1 MSASSQSSVS
11 MTTPYPKNRLFSDE
25 FLRQIPK
32 TDLHCHLDGS
42 VRVQTLIDLCREQDL
57 PLPAYTVEELNE
69 VLFKDEYNSLEEY
82 LECFGYVTAALR
94 TADALERAGYEF
106 AVDQYDI
113 GVRYFECRFAPQL
126 NATPGKLNVEEVL
139 LAVNRGLNRATEEF
153 NARPEVVSGEEPEYD
168 YGIIVCAMRFWL
180 PNFSPFFEMFHEMH
194 KHEEPRTIYGLASMS
209 LVSTAHDVKIKH
221 GVPIVGLDIAGAE
234 DGYPAEDHSEAYAF
248 AHKRWIHK
256 TVHAGESYGPE
267 SIFQAITDLHA
278 ERIGHGLHLFAPE
291 YVNHEKNAADA
302 EKFVEDLTEF
312 IANNRICI
320 EVCLSSNLQVKPE
333 LKGDLLNHPFKRML
347 SHRLAVT
354 ICTDNCTVSKTNMVR
369 ELRLCC
375 DAFELS
381 PYQLKDIVIGGFKR
395 SFMNRPYTEK
405 RRYNHKI
412 IAYYDK
418 LARKNGIHEDPNR
431 YYERGAMESESA
443 RKLLCTCGA
452 AAANGI
458 SGSENRS

>member
-1 MSASSQSSVS
+1 MSS
-11 MTTPYPKNRLFSDE
+11 PYPQNTLFSDE

-42 VRVQTLIDLCREQDL
+42 VRVETLVELCREQNL
-57 PLPAYTVEELNE
+57 PLPASTAEELNR

-94 TADALERAGYEF
+94 TADALERVGYEF
-106 AVDQYDI
+106 AVDQYRI

-126 NATPGKLNVEEVL
+126 NATPCKLSVEGVL
-139 LAVNRGLNRATEEF
+139 LAVNRGLQRATEEY

-180 PNFSPFFEMFHEMH
+180 PGFSPYFELFWEMH
-194 KHEEPRTIYGLASMS
+194 KHEEPRKIYGLASMS
-209 LVSTAHDVKIKH
+209 LITTAHDVKVKN

-248 AHKRWIHK
+248 AHKRFLNK
-256 TVHAGESYGPE
+256 TVHAGEGYGPE

-278 ERIGHGLHLFAPE
+278 ERIGHGVHLFSPE
-291 YVNHEKNAADA
+291 FVKHEKNAADA
-302 EKFVEDLTEF
+302 EKFVKDLAEY
-312 IANNRICI
+312 IANNRVCI
-320 EVCLSSNLQVKPE
+320 EVCLSSNLQVVPE
-333 LKGDLLNHPFKRML
+333 LKGDLLNHPLKHMLYHRM
-347 SHRLAVT
+347 AVT
-354 ICTDNCTVSKTNMVR
+354 ICTDNCTVSKTNMLR

-381 PYQLKDIVIGGFKR
+381 SYQLKDIVIGGFKR

-412 IAYYDK
+412 ISYYDK

-431 YYERGAMESESA
+431 YYESKTSAMESESA
-443 RKLLCTCGA
+443 RKLCKCRSTCGDG
-452 AAANGI
+452 NT
-458 SGSENRS
+458 E

>member
-1 MSASSQSSVS
+1 MSS
-11 MTTPYPKNRLFSDE
+11 PYPQNKLFSDE

-42 VRVQTLIDLCREQDL
+42 VRVETLVELCREQNL
-57 PLPAYTVEELNE
+57 PLPASTAEELNR

-94 TADALERAGYEF
+94 TADALERVGYEF
-106 AVDQYDI
+106 AVDQYRI

-126 NATPGKLNVEEVL
+126 NATPGKLSVEEVL
-139 LAVNRGLNRATEEF
+139 LAVNRGLQRATEEY

-180 PNFSPFFEMFHEMH
+180 PGFSPYFELFWEIH
-194 KHEEPRTIYGLASMS
+194 KHEDPRTKTGRASMTLS
-209 LVSTAHDVKIKH
+209 TTAHDVKMKN

-248 AHKRWIHK
+248 AHKRFLNK
-256 TVHAGESYGPE
+256 TVHAGEGYGPE

-278 ERIGHGLHLFAPE
+278 ERIGHGVHLFSPE
-291 YVNHEKNAADA
+291 FVKHEKNAADA
-302 EKFVEDLTEF
+302 EKFVQDLAEY
-312 IANNRICI
+312 IANNRVCV
-320 EVCLSSNLQVKPE
+320 EVCLSSNLQVIPE
-333 LKGDLLNHPFKRML
+333 LKGDLLNHPLKHMLYHRM
-347 SHRLAVT
+347 AVT
-354 ICTDNCTVSKTNMVR
+354 ICTDNCTVSKTNMLR

-381 PYQLKDIVIGGFKR
+381 PHQLKDIVIGGFKR

-412 IAYYDK
+412 ISYYDK

-431 YYERGAMESESA
+431 YYESKASAMESASA
-443 RKLLCTCGA
+443 RKLCTCTRGDG
-452 AAANGI
+452 NT
-458 SGSENRS
+458 E